1 MRRSEDEKQTLSPDR
16 SFHWP
21 IDVTRYDRTPELS
34 SAERE
39 ALKLFVKPPRD
50 RALVV
55 ESACQQGHLARLI
68 GSLQD
73 ALAVVEGE
81 ERLKTNTLYLYL
93 RMCARDGRPF
103 WAWEYETWLQVLAT
117 SRADFLAMHK
127 PGNPTDL
134 RQYLDLAHSW

>member
-1 MRRSEDEKQTLSPDR
+1 MGLPSSLIDHRRNKMRRSEDEKQTLSPDR

-50 RALVV
+50 RAIVV
-55 ESACQQGHLARLI
+55 ERACQQGHFARLP
-68 GSLQD
+68 GQLQD

-81 ERLKTNTLYLYL
+81 ERLTALEELIHLHVDKHLSPKPPEQ
-93 RMCARDGRPF
+93 RARQEPAR
-103 WAWEYETWLQVLAT
+103 V
-117 SRADFLAMHK
+117 
-127 PGNPTDL
+127 
-134 RQYLDLAHSW
+134 